1 LKLLGKLLSSHW
13 ERRGILRELETRVPE
28 MGRLM
33 LRDRKERGRGT
44 YLLRLCLPGLRRVE

>member
-33 LRDRKERGRGT
+33 LRDR
-44 YLLRLCLPGLRRVE
+44 